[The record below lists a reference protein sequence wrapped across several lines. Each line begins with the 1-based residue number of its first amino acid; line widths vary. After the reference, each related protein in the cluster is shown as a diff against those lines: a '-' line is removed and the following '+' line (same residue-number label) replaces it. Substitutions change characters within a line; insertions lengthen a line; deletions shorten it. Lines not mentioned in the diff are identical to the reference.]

1 MYCHSKYE
9 NGAPGTLWTVRVAL
23 EMACHH
29 CETIG
34 LFQIRAFLDR
44 HIDNGDVKM
53 GHVSFL
59 KEKGKKN
66 LQSFLSSCYNNSGK
80 EKKSIIQ
87 LIPGK
92 KTGKVMSSHT
102 ERYSCRETWPVI
114 CSPLG
119 WCGFS

>member
-1 MYCHSKYE
+1 M
-9 NGAPGTLWTVRVAL
+9 
-23 EMACHH
+23 
-29 CETIG
+29 
-34 LFQIRAFLDR
+34 DR

-59 KEKGKKN
+59 KEKEKKKKKK
-66 LQSFLSSCYNNSGK
+66 LQSFLSSCCNNSGK

-92 KTGKVMSSHT
+92 KTGKVTSPHT
-102 ERYSCRETWPVI
+102 ERYSPRETWPVI